1 MTTKEL
7 APRIKV
13 MIFELPIHVISTA
26 IIVLGVWLL
35 SLTILLLQN
44 VLHYR
49 RLTEKV
55 DKKDLKSILEK
66 ILKDSKI
73 QSRQIEEIL
82 KRTSSLEREK
92 RRHLQKIGFIRFNPF
107 SETGGSQSFV
117 LSLLDEQD
125 NGLVLSSLHS
135 REATRFYAKK
145 VKKGKGED
153 YQLSKEEQEAVKK
166 ARKLER

>member
-1 MTTKEL
+1 MT
-7 APRIKV
+7 IKGLPLKIRL
-13 MIFELPIHVISTA
+13 MIFELSLETISFLTFA
-26 IIVLGVWLL
+26 FGVWLL
-35 SLTILLLQN
+35 ILTALFLQTRF
-44 VLHYR
+44 HYL
-49 RLTEKV
+49 RLTAKI

-73 QSRQIEEIL
+73 QSRKIEDII
-82 KRTSSLEREK
+82 KKVSRLEREE

-135 REATRFYAKK
+135 RDVTRFYAKK

-153 YQLSKEEQEAVKK
+153 FPLSKEEKEAIRQ